1 MSSSDV
7 LSTLGRRLIVVNTYK
22 LQTEIHDEKRFHKI
36 VAGPLAE
43 LRDHLTGDGLFTA
56 QTGEK
61 NWGLARSFL
70 SIALFLRSAAC

>member
-1 MSSSDV
+1 MSSSNV

-22 LQTEIHDEKRFHKI
+22 LQAEVHDEKRFHKI
-36 VAGPLAE
+36 VAGPLVE

-70 SIALFLRSAAC
+70 SITLFAAPC